1 MFLVITYLLEV
12 YIYIHGEHSSKLWDQ
27 MTTTSIF
34 LHTTD
39 DDDDDDGGANSSSS
53 YSSSCPLCVQKDT
66 QRDRRNTERCVWR
79 QQPF

>member
-1 MFLVITYLLEV
+1 
-12 YIYIHGEHSSKLWDQ
+12 